1 VSDLEERLL
10 RETDERRGLA
20 GLRQV
25 GRIVEEATP
34 ESFIFVSSKDGYPP
48 KYEYVVVRSSELVG
62 GEEREVLVLCQVTG
76 IASRSSAYTSKLDL
90 DALERVHAAGI
101 DDANVL
107 CTARALGFMAE
118 EDGRKVVLMPR
129 RALFPGNPVYLAPD
143 RLVRVFF
150 SYPQD
155 EGLYVGDLVSRRSV
169 PVYLSVN
176 SFRRHVAVI
185 AQTGAGKSYTVGVI
199 LEELMRLGATA
210 VVIDP
215 HADYVFLSR
224 NREMHRHQHSDRVVV
239 FRNPSS
245 SGRYDPR
252 QLDNVVEL
260 TVRFSELS
268 PEAIAEIAEIPE
280 GWVNIRKA
288 IRSAVEK
295 LREKGDY
302 GLEDLLEELKR
313 RSNQGGREGQY
324 AERAYNHLLK
334 LRRFKVFGGATTP
347 VDGMILRPGQVSV
360 LDLSGLNDASQDY
373 IVSWVLEEVFRLRS
387 TGQFEWP
394 VFVVVEEAH
403 RFVPAKEQE
412 RRTMSSSIIRTI
424 AAEGRKFGVFLI
436 LVTQRPSSIDADAL
450 SQCNSQIIL
459 RITNPYDQ
467 RAVAK
472 ASERLGAEL
481 MQDLP
486 GLNVGEAVVVGEL
499 TRVPVI
505 VKVRRRLTREGGA
518 DIDLVEELRKAR
530 EELQLAPRTYSAES
544 LFSEV

>member
-1 VSDLEERLL
+1 VQSSGGQSVSLK
-10 RETDERRGLA
+10 
-20 GLRQV
+20 QV
-25 GRIVEEATP
+25 GRIVEVATP
-34 ESFIFVSSKDGYPP
+34 ESFIFVTSKRDYPP
-48 KYEYVVVRSSELVG
+48 KYEYVVVSSVEPVG
-62 GEEREVLVLCQVTG
+62 GEEREVLVLCQVRG
-76 IASRSSAYTSKLDL
+76 VLSRSSAYSSKLDL
-90 DALERVHAAGI
+90 DALERLYQAGI
-101 DDANVL
+101 DDANLL
-107 CTARALGFMAE
+107 CTARTLGFLAE
-118 EDGRKVVLMPR
+118 EDGREVVVMPR
-129 RALFPGNPVYLAPD
+129 RTFPPGTPVYLAPD
-143 RLVRVFF
+143 ELVRDFF
-150 SYPQD
+150 SYSPD
-155 EGLYVGDLVSRRSV
+155 EGLYIGALVSRRSV

-176 SFRRHVAVI
+176 GFRRHVAVI

-224 NREMHRHQHSDRVVV
+224 DRSMRRHQYSDRVVV
-239 FRNPSS
+239 FRNPNS

-288 IRSAVEK
+288 IRAAVEK
-295 LREKGDY
+295 LRERSDY
-302 GLEDLLEELKR
+302 GLEDLLEELKK
-313 RSNQGGREGQY
+313 RSNQKGRESQH

-347 VDGMILRPGQVSV
+347 VDGVILRPGQVSI

-394 VFVVVEEAH
+394 VFVVIEEAH
-403 RFVPAKEQE
+403 RFVPAKDQE
-412 RRTMSSSIIRTI
+412 RKTMSSSIIRTI

-436 LVTQRPSSIDADAL
+436 LVTQRPSRIDADAL

-486 GLNVGEAVVVGEL
+486 GLNVGEAVIVGEL

-505 VKVRRRLTREGGA
+505 VKVRRRETREGGA
-518 DIDLVEELRKAR
+518 DIDLVEELKRAR
-530 EELQLAPRTYSAES
+530 EALSLAPRQYSASS
-544 LFSEV
+544 LLSEV